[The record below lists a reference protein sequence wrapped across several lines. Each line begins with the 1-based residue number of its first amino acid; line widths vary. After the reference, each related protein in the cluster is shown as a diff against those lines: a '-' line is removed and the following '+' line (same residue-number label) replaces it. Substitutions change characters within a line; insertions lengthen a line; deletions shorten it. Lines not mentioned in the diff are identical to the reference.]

1 MTNKMLFS
9 IDNIEL
15 LEENPDSR
23 FSILSLDF
31 FASGNNLHNTY
42 VSEETLRKTASTIK
56 NCPLVWK
63 YDGLR
68 NDIGTHDIEE
78 IPCGTVPEEAE
89 IFEKKLPD
97 GRIMLSV
104 KAFVW
109 KHYSGKLLDFFKRD
123 GDKPISVEIEVLDFE
138 ELEDEIIELCDYKF
152 QAITVLGSKIEPAIP
167 LAHATVLKFA
177 EEYKRDYELE
187 FSKKYESI
195 DFLVPKEVKTNAQ
208 KGLDLYKE
216 YGRGG
221 NPVSLALAR
230 HLIKMERTN
239 HLKVRHMYKIF
250 SSKKFENIDEDSI
263 SDSYIG
269 FMLYG
274 GGEGYEWV
282 ENIENLLDEEDAKN
296 LTYFEEEG
304 EIMPYKN
311 LGEINDALKGI
322 DPPITLGQANSIASQ
337 ADAIGVD
344 EDKNG
349 WAIAIA
355 NFKKT
360 HMVIDGQWVKKEEDD
375 FSAEDSDG
383 SESVD
388 KDNKLEKEDEN
399 SVNNQKL
406 EQDKVS
412 FDSLQVI
419 EVLNSSLSEFEYGEK
434 KLAKYWVESIDEEY
448 AYIHDHEDKKEY
460 RAKYTIEEEVANVH
474 LDKKEEVIKSEY
486 KIVGSE
492 SEEIIVPM
500 SEKVDI
506 DDLIALFGEEEDVSN
521 ILKDE
526 FNKEDKDKDFSVI
539 INSMLEKIKVL
550 SESNKEFA
558 LLNEKLQEFKNVIE
572 EERFN
577 FEVDAALKELQET
590 VNIPEKA
597 IKEMREKSL
606 EYTLE
611 TIDGWKN
618 DCKAQAFSYA
628 VKKVDEDSKENKIAL
643 PWGKQ
648 DQKKSIWDKLN
659 K

>member
-1 MTNKMLFS
+1 MLFS

-23 FSILSLDF
+23 FSTLSLDF

-42 VSEETLRKTASTIK
+42 VSEETLRRTAPTIK

-63 YDGLR
+63 FDKLR
-68 NDIGTHDIEE
+68 NDIGTHDSEE
-78 IPCGTVPEEAE
+78 IPCGFVPDEVE
-89 IFEKKLPD
+89 IFEKKMSD

-109 KHYSGKLLDFFKRD
+109 KHYSGKLLEFFRRD

-195 DFLVPKEVKTNAQ
+195 DFSVPKEVKVNAQ
-208 KGLDLYKE
+208 KGIDLYKE
-216 YGRGG
+216 HGRGG

-230 HLIKMERTN
+230 HLIKMEKTN

-274 GGEGYEWV
+274 GNEGYEWV
-282 ENIENLLDEEDAKN
+282 EGVENLLDEEDAKN
-296 LTYFEEEG
+296 LTYFEEKG

-322 DPPITLGQANSIASQ
+322 DPPITLGQANAISAQ

-344 EDKNG
+344 EKKNG

-360 HMVIDGQWVKKEEDD
+360 HMVVDGHWVKKEEDD
-375 FSAEDSDG
+375 FSAEDLDG
-383 SESVD
+383 SVSVD

-419 EVLNSSLSEFEYGEK
+419 EVLNSSLSEFKYGEQ

-448 AYIHDHEDKKEY
+448 AYIHDQEDKKEY
-460 RAKYTIEEEVANVH
+460 RAKYTVEADVANVH
-474 LDKKEEVIKSEY
+474 LDKKEEVTKSEY
-486 KIVGSE
+486 KVAG

-506 DDLIALFGEEEDVSN
+506 DDLMALFGEEEDVSN
-521 ILKDE
+521 TLKAE
-526 FNKEDKDKDFSVI
+526 FDKEDKDKDFSVI
-539 INSMLEKIKVL
+539 INSMLAKIKVL

-558 LLNEKLQEFKNVIE
+558 SSNEELQKFKNTIE
-572 EERFN
+572 EERFS

-590 VNIPEKA
+590 VDIPEKA

-628 VKKVDEDSKENKIAL
+628 VKKVDNDSKENKIAL

-648 DQKKSIWDKLN
+648 DQKKSIWDNLSK

>member
-1 MTNKMLFS
+1 MLFS

-42 VSEETLRKTASTIK
+42 VSEETLRRTASTIK

-68 NDIGTHDIEE
+68 NDIGTHDMEE
-78 IPCGTVPEEAE
+78 APCGTVPNEAE
-89 IFEKKLPD
+89 IFEKKMPD
-97 GRIMLSV
+97 GRVMLSV
-104 KAFVW
+104 KALVW

-195 DFLVPKEVKTNAQ
+195 DFSVPKEVKVNAQ
-208 KGLDLYKE
+208 KGIDLYKE
-216 YGRGG
+216 HGRGG

-230 HLIKMERTN
+230 HLIKMEKTN
-239 HLKVRHMYKIF
+239 HLKIRHMYKVF

-274 GGEGYEWV
+274 GNEGYEWV
-282 ENIENLLDEEDAKN
+282 ENTENLLDEEDAKN

-322 DPPITLGQANSIASQ
+322 DPPITLGQANAIAAQ

-344 EDKNG
+344 ENKNG

-375 FSAEDSDG
+375 FSAEDPDG
-383 SESVD
+383 SMSVD

-419 EVLNSSLSEFEYGEK
+419 EVLNSSLSEFKYGEQ

-448 AYIHDHEDKKEY
+448 AYIHDQEDKKEY
-460 RAKYTIEEEVANVH
+460 RAKYTVEEEIANVH
-474 LDKKEEVIKSEY
+474 LDKKEEVIKGEY
-486 KIVGSE
+486 KVAG
-492 SEEIIVPM
+492 SEEIVVPM

-506 DDLIALFGEEEDVSN
+506 DNLMSLFGEEADDAF
-521 ILKDE
+521 KAE
-526 FNKEDKDKDFSVI
+526 FDKEDKDKDFSVI

-558 LLNEKLQEFKNVIE
+558 STNEKLQEFKNVIE

-590 VNIPEKA
+590 VDIPEKA

-628 VKKVDEDSKENKIAL
+628 VKKVDNDSKENKIAL

>member
-42 VSEETLRKTASTIK
+42 VSEETLRRTASTIK

-63 YDGLR
+63 LDGLR

-78 IPCGTVPEEAE
+78 VPCGVVPEEAE
-89 IFEKKLPD
+89 IFEKKMPD

-109 KHYSGKLLDFFKRD
+109 KHYSGKLLDFFERD

-138 ELEDEIIELCDYKF
+138 ELEDEIIELCDYRF

-195 DFLVPKEVKTNAQ
+195 DLSIPKEVKVNAK
-208 KGLDLYKE
+208 KGLDLYE
-216 YGRGG
+216 SHGRGG

-230 HLIKMERTN
+230 HLIKMEKTN
-239 HLKVRHMYKIF
+239 HLKIRHMSKIF

-274 GGEGYEWV
+274 GNEGYEWV
-282 ENIENLLDEEDAKN
+282 ESTENLLDEEDAKN

-311 LGEINDALKGI
+311 LGEINGALKGI
-322 DPPITLGQANSIASQ
+322 DPPITLGQANAIAAQ

-360 HMVIDGQWVKKEEDD
+360 HMVVDGTWVKKEEDD
-375 FSAEDSDG
+375 FSAENLDG
-383 SESVD
+383 SVSVD

-399 SVNNQKL
+399 SVNNQKI

-419 EVLNSSLSEFEYGEK
+419 EVLNSSLSEFKYGEQ
-434 KLAKYWVESIDEEY
+434 KLAKYWVEAVDEEY
-448 AYIHDHEDKKEY
+448 AYIHDQEDKKEY
-460 RAKYTIEEEVANVH
+460 RAKYTVEEEIANVH
-474 LDKKEEVIKSEY
+474 LDKKEEVTKGEY
-486 KIVGSE
+486 KVAG
-492 SEEIIVPM
+492 SEEIVIPM

-506 DDLIALFGEEEDVSN
+506 DDLMSLFGEEADDAF
-521 ILKDE
+521 KAE
-526 FNKEDKDKDFSVI
+526 FDKEDKDKDFSVI
-539 INSMLEKIKVL
+539 INSMLAKMKVL

-558 LLNEKLQEFKNVIE
+558 SSNEELQKFKNTIE
-572 EERFN
+572 EERFS

-590 VNIPEKA
+590 VDIPEKA

-628 VKKVDEDSKENKIAL
+628 VKKVDNDSKENRIGL

-648 DQKKSIWDKLN
+648 DQKKSIWDNLSK

>member
-1 MTNKMLFS
+1 MLFS

-42 VSEETLRKTASTIK
+42 VSEETLRRTASTIK

-68 NDIGTHDIEE
+68 NDIGTHSPQEN
-78 IPCGTVPEEAE
+78 PGGFVPNDAE
-89 IFEKKLPD
+89 IFEKKMSD

-109 KHYSGKLLDFFKRD
+109 KHYSGKLLEFFKRD

-195 DFLVPKEVKTNAQ
+195 DLSIPKEVKTNAK
-208 KGLDLYKE
+208 KGLDLYNE
-216 YGRGG
+216 HGRGG

-230 HLIKMERTN
+230 HLIKMEKTN

-274 GGEGYEWV
+274 GNEGYEWV
-282 ENIENLLDEEDAKN
+282 ENTENLLDEEDAKN
-296 LTYFEEEG
+296 LTYFEEG

-311 LGEINDALKGI
+311 VGEINDALKGI
-322 DPPITLGQANSIASQ
+322 DPPITLGQANAIAAQ

-344 EDKNG
+344 EKKNG

-360 HMVIDGQWVKKEEDD
+360 HMVIDGHWVKKEEDD
-375 FSAEDSDG
+375 FSAENLDG
-383 SESVD
+383 GVSVD

-419 EVLNSSLSEFEYGEK
+419 EVLNSSLSEFKYGEQ
-434 KLAKYWVESIDEEY
+434 KLAKYWVEAVDEEY
-448 AYIHDHEDKKEY
+448 AYIHDQEDKKEY
-460 RAKYTIEEEVANVH
+460 RAKYTVEEEIANVH
-474 LDKKEEVIKSEY
+474 LDKKEEVTKGEY
-486 KIVGSE
+486 KVAG
-492 SEEIIVPM
+492 SEEIVIPM

-506 DDLIALFGEEEDVSN
+506 DDLMSLFGEEADDAF
-521 ILKDE
+521 KAE
-526 FNKEDKDKDFSVI
+526 FDKEDKDKDFSVI
-539 INSMLEKIKVL
+539 INSMLAKMKVL

-558 LLNEKLQEFKNVIE
+558 LSNEKLQEFKNTIE
-572 EERFN
+572 EERFS

-590 VNIPEKA
+590 VDIPEKA

-628 VKKVDEDSKENKIAL
+628 VKKVDNDSKENRIGL

-648 DQKKSIWDKLN
+648 DQKKSVWDKLS
-659 K
+659 KK